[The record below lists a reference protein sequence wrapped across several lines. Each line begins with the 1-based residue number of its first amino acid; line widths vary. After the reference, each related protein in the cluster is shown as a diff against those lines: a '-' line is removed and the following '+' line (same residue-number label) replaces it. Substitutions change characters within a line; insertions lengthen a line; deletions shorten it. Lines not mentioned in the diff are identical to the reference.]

1 MSIPDSSYAGTLSL
15 RSSWAF
21 QSISPRCQCKGI
33 WGRLAHP
40 PAQYPNGLYNVKATP
55 SWALGTFSNFHS
67 HEIISKLLSFEASA
81 CLLDVLTIQTVA
93 HKSLYHLASAP
104 LWPDLW
110 YFSGPPCP
118 FIQTSSFF
126 LKHTE
131 HAPSTSGHLHLLSS
145 LWRTLPYLSMAGSMA
160 SCRSLYKDQ
169 LIREVCSKIG
179 IFFFPPPQH
188 HWGET
193 PLPSLSCFN
202 CLHTTFMTWHRLR
215 TIAVCKLVLNVS
227 VIYFCLPA
235 PHLLP
240 TKNAHTI
247 V

>member
-1 MSIPDSSYAGTLSL
+1 MQG
-15 RSSWAF
+15 R
-21 QSISPRCQCKGI
+21 
-33 WGRLAHP
+33 RLAHP

-55 SWALGTFSNFHS
+55 SWALVTFSNFHS

-131 HAPSTSGHLHLLSS
+131 HAPSNSGHLHLLSS
-145 LWRTLPYLSMAGSMA
+145 LWRTLPYLSMAASIT
-160 SCRSLYKDQ
+160 SCRSLYKDR
-169 LIREVCSKIG
+169 LIREVCSNSLNKIG
-179 IFFFPPPQH
+179 IFFFSLHLSTTGERHPSPPHPA
-188 HWGET
+188 
-193 PLPSLSCFN
+193 LIVFIRLSWPDIDLELQLYANWFLTC
-202 CLHTTFMTWHRLR
+202 
-215 TIAVCKLVLNVS
+215 V
-227 VIYFCLPA
+227 
-235 PHLLP
+235 
-240 TKNAHTI
+240 
-247 V
+247 